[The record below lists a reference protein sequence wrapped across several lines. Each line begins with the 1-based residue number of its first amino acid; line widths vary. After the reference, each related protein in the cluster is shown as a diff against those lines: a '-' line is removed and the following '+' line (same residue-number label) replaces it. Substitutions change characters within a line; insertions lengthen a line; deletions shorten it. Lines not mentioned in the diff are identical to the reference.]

1 MATMDIDKEFREVD
15 FKIKMLIRKRALEA
29 EARIYGMTSLA
40 YAEML
45 DQQAKEE
52 SLRQQQEA
60 AAEAAAQAA
69 RNIGR
74 AYGEMARALSEAAE
88 NIAIGFREAFKR

>member
-29 EARIYGMTSLA
+29 EARIYGMTPLA

-52 SLRQQQEA
+52 RLRQQEA
-60 AAEAAAQAA
+60 AAEAAAQTA
-69 RNIGR
+69 RNIGK
-74 AYGEMARALSEAAE
+74 AYGEMARALSDAVE
-88 NIAIGFREAFKR
+88 NIAIGFREAFNR

>member
-1 MATMDIDKEFREVD
+1 MATMDIDKEFAAVD

-29 EARIYGMTSLA
+29 EARIYGMTPTA

-52 SLRQQQEA
+52 RLRQQ
-60 AAEAAAQAA
+60 EAAAQAA
-69 RNIGR
+69 AEVARNVGR
-74 AYGEMARALSEAAE
+74 AYGEMARALSESLE
-88 NIAIGFREAFKR
+88 NIAAGFREAFGR

>member
-29 EARIYGMTSLA
+29 EARIYGMTPLA

-52 SLRQQQEA
+52 RQRQQQA
-60 AAEAAAQAA
+60 AMQVAAEGA
-69 RNIGR
+69 RNVGR
-74 AYGEMARALSEAAE
+74 AYGEMARALQEAVE
-88 NIAIGFREAFKR
+88 NIAIGFREAFNR

>member
-1 MATMDIDKEFREVD
+1 MATMDIDKEFAAVD

-29 EARIYGMTSLA
+29 EARIYGVTPLA

-52 SLRQQQEA
+52 RLRQRQAQVEA
-60 AAEAAAQAA
+60 TAEAA
-69 RNIGR
+69 RNVGR
-74 AYGEMARALSEAAE
+74 AYGEMARALSDAAN
-88 NIAIGFREAFKR
+88 NIAQGFREAFGR

>member
-1 MATMDIDKEFREVD
+1 MATMDIDKEFAAVD

-29 EARIYGMTSLA
+29 EARIYGMSPME

-52 SLRQQQEA
+52 RLRQQ
-60 AAEAAAQAA
+60 EAAAQAA
-69 RNIGR
+69 AEVARNVGR
-74 AYGEMARALSEAAE
+74 AYGEMARALSESLE
-88 NIAIGFREAFKR
+88 NIAAGFREAFQR

>member
-29 EARIYGMTSLA
+29 EARVYGMTPLA

-45 DQQAKEE
+45 DQQAREE
-52 SLRQQQEA
+52 RLRQQEA
-60 AAEAAAQAA
+60 AAVAAAQTA